1 MMIWGSSFVVL
12 KSLLES
18 NPPVVLL
25 FQRLAVSTV
34 FLFLV
39 ILISKRSMKIE
50 KQDRH
55 LVFMAAFF
63 EPFLYFVGE
72 SFGLRLISASLAAVL
87 IATIPL
93 FNPIFTWLLL
103 KEKVSLREIVSLI
116 VSFGGILMIVTSNFE
131 GGATIKGIAFM
142 SLAIFSAVG
151 YSIVTKQLVTKYSSI
166 TLVAYQ
172 NSISTL
178 LFLPVMLIFHWGH
191 PIFTGYTIYQ
201 TFSLLGLGI
210 MASGVAYIF
219 LAISIRDLGIN
230 MTGLISNLIP
240 VFTGLISYFF
250 FDEVFTIQKVIGM
263 GVVIFGLFFS
273 QLKFKMEWF
282 RSRIG

>member
-1 MMIWGSSFVVL
+1 MTIWGSSFVVL
-12 KSLLES
+12 KSLLDS
-18 NPPVVLL
+18 NPPIVIL
-25 FQRLAVSTV
+25 FQRLSISTV
-34 FLFLV
+34 FLFLI
-39 ILISKRSMKIE
+39 ILISKRSMRIE
-50 KQDRH
+50 KKDRFFIF
-55 LVFMAAFF
+55 LAAFF
-63 EPFLYFVGE
+63 EPFLYFIGE

-103 KEKVSLREIVSLI
+103 KEKVTLREIISLI

-131 GGATIKGIAFM
+131 GGATLKGIAFM
-142 SLAIFSAVG
+142 TLAIFAAVG
-151 YSIVTKQLVTKYSSI
+151 YSIVTKHLVTKYSSI

-178 LFLPVMLIFHWGH
+178 LFLPLLLTFHWGH
-191 PIFTGYTIYQ
+191 PIMSGYTMYQ
-201 TFSLLGLGI
+201 TFSLLGLGV

-240 VFTGLISYFF
+240 VFTGVISYFF
-250 FDEVFTIQKVIGM
+250 FDELFTLQKVAGM